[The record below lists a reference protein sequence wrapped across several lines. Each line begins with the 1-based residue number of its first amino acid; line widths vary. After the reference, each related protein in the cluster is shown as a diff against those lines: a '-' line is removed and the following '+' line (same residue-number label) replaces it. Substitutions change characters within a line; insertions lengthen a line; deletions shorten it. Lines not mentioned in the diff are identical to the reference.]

1 MRRIISAILAL
12 VAVTVMLTS
21 CSGTGSVDYEYNGFV
36 IEVYENARGET
47 AIVALWGD
55 VESNFVI
62 RENTRMIAPAE
73 RSIAVGD
80 CIMLNT
86 TSTSDENIKECKI
99 LPAYSSEGRL
109 VYVEGDD
116 APFLLATL
124 ADGSRLLIRLIDNDQ
139 NLHPGISGLGDVIR
153 VYHFSEVLVTE
164 PTAHVEGLIYVEN
177 GSPDDLTDEDIAF
190 IISEGYTPRAK

>member
-12 VAVTVMLTS
+12 VTVTVLLTS
-21 CSGTGSVDYEYNGFV
+21 CSGAGSVDYEYNGFV
-36 IEVYENARGET
+36 IEIYENARGET

-139 NLHPGISGLGDVIR
+139 NLHPGISGMGDVIR

-164 PTAHVEGLIYVEN
+164 PTAHVEGLIYIEN
-177 GSPDDLTDEDIAF
+177 GTPADLTDEDIAF
-190 IISEGYTPRAK
+190 IELQGYKVKSE